1 MKLADAL
8 ARQAAVVE
16 LQDVPHL
23 HRQRA
28 DLVAPPLLC
37 LHHAVAP
44 AHIEAVQPGADRP
57 LMAVQHQGGVVG
69 VGLLRGGLLL
79 G

>member
-23 HRQRA
+23 HRQCA

-37 LHHAVAP
+37 LHQAVAP
-44 AHIEAVQPGADRP
+44 AHTEAVQSGADGP
-57 LMAVQHQGGVVG
+57 LMAAQHQGGVVG
-69 VGLLRGGLLL
+69 VGLIRGGLLL